1 LLALGFSSLSFIV
14 LAYFVSQKPSSPSH
28 PPPTLLAPDISC
40 LSDVRHVSPANIH
53 GEQSDGYARTEPR
66 VLLVV
71 ETPYTRLGQAIV
83 VILESVRF
91 KHRVQVTIDI
101 FVDYMY
107 LLAISMFRCSFSKCI
122 IFVKCHCTTIISSFL
137 TN

>member
-1 LLALGFSSLSFIV
+1 VLCGVDYAMISWRQIHRHLSVTRIFLFALGFSALSFIV

-28 PPPTLLAPDISC
+28 APPTLLAPDLSC
-40 LSDVRHVSPANIH
+40 LDNVHRVPPADIH
-53 GEQSDGYARTEPR
+53 GDQSSGHVRTEPR

-91 KHRVQVTIDI
+91 KHRVQVTFDI
-101 FVDYMY
+101 FVSCY
-107 LLAISMFRCSFSKCI
+107 
-122 IFVKCHCTTIISSFL
+122 
-137 TN
+137 

>member
-1 LLALGFSSLSFIV
+1 MFCGVDDAMISWRQILRHLSVTRIFLFALGFSTLSFIV

-28 PPPTLLAPDISC
+28 PPPTLLAPDLSC
-40 LSDVRHVSPANIH
+40 LDSVHHAPPADIHSDQTGGHV
-53 GEQSDGYARTEPR
+53 RTEPR

-91 KHRVQVTIDI
+91 KHRVQVTLDI
-101 FVDYMY
+101 FVD
-107 LLAISMFRCSFSKCI
+107 C
-122 IFVKCHCTTIISSFL
+122 
-137 TN
+137 N